1 MTERLLVTPEQ
12 LKLMS
17 HGPRRE
23 IIAALANDSDL
34 SARDLA
40 DRLKR
45 PVTGLYRHLDLLV
58 EAGLLQQT
66 GLRPGHKRPEA
77 LYALTFKI
85 FSSDEAAKTPEGRV
99 AIAEVAARYASA
111 ASRKIH
117 RAVEEQTARIGVED
131 ANTRTYVCDLQLDTA
146 GVVELHKLLNAFLV
160 EARKLRV
167 PAEAARET
175 VSMTVLIA
183 PGP

>member
-99 AIAEVAARYASA
+99 
-111 ASRKIH
+111 
-117 RAVEEQTARIGVED
+117 EEQTARIGVED
-131 ANTRTYVCDLQLDTA
+131 ANTRTYVCDLQLDPA